1 MEYFMITVK
10 IGEET
15 FYDTAKRL
23 EAARRRDRAESRS
36 ELKDKVFRQIESG
49 KSVFEDIKL

>member
-1 MEYFMITVK
+1 MEYFMIKVK

-23 EAARRRDRAESRS
+23 EVARRRDRADTKA
-36 ELKDKVFRQIESG
+36 ELKDKVFEHIESG
-49 KSVFEDIKL
+49 KSLFQDYKL